1 MFLPLLVPALSLA
14 FVGLVQGA
22 AISQSV
28 PNPDGSYPDVS
39 GDFRGQGIANVAS
52 GMLQGMPVA
61 GSMSATALV
70 TPAGGRS
77 RLVNLT
83 AGAVMV
89 LVILLL
95 GDLAGFI
102 VMPALAA
109 LLILVGIRTFKPELV
124 KMVWRTG
131 PTQALVMTM
140 TFILTVLIPLQ
151 YAVLIGVGTSAIL
164 FVARQSNK
172 IVVSR
177 WIFTDGTDFP
187 RETAPPREL
196 PPHEIVVLTA
206 YGSLFFASAAVFEQQ
221 LPTVTAASH
230 GSVVVLRL
238 RGKEDL
244 GSTFIQVFT
253 RYADE
258 LHAVGGH
265 LLLAGI
271 GTRILGQLSATGA
284 LDAIGR
290 DNAFAATPRVGEA
303 LTRALDSAREL
314 LDEGTAGEGE

>member
-1 MFLPLLVPALSLA
+1 M
-14 FVGLVQGA
+14 
-22 AISQSV
+22 